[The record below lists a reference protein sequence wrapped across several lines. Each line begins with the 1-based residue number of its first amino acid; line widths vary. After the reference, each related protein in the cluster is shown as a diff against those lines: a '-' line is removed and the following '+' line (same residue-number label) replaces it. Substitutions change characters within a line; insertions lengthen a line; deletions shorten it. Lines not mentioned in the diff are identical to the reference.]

1 MKNLYMYIY
10 CIGYI
15 QMRFGSSREQRT
27 NLNNIEIEEREKKE
41 RIGEEDIVLK
51 VVRERLNNLFGEA
64 VV

>member
-1 MKNLYMYIY
+1 
-10 CIGYI
+10 
-15 QMRFGSSREQRT
+15 MRFGSSREQRT